1 MGLFIVVHKE
11 KVANF
16 SFLSEDGDDDVCNDD
31 DDDVP
36 NRAAQKGVVV
46 GACIER
52 LFLAL
57 GHSYNRSPIAAHRA
71 VMLW

>member
-1 MGLFIVVHKE
+1 MAIV
-11 KVANF
+11 F
-16 SFLSEDGDDDVCNDD
+16 FLSDDGDDKVCNDNN
-31 DDDVP
+31 DDVLIG
-36 NRAAQKGVVV
+36 RRKKGCC
-46 GACIER
+46 ACIER